1 MDHRRL
7 LRALAATHALD
18 AAAVHRL
25 ARASGALDEPARL
38 EAGLTAGL
46 AKVAG
51 ALVGF
56 GLLLWVAANW
66 AEWDRFMRM
75 SVPAAVVGVAA
86 LAAIARP
93 ALRVAALAV
102 MAAATGALF
111 VVIGQAYPTGVDPWQ
126 FFALWAALVL
136 PMALAARSDL
146 LWTPWSVLMVVTAT
160 TWSVAHTGQ
169 RWSPRAEDLPV
180 HLVAFVIALAPWA
193 VTLPAAARYTGAGH
207 WAHRSAAL
215 LAVLCVMFTAVGG
228 LLGERV
234 APHFWLGLVMIA
246 GVAAAMR
253 QRRFFDIFVLSAAAL
268 GLNVLLVGGFV
279 RLLVEG
285 SVGSAIGLLF
295 PVGLVAAGAL
305 AGTVQYVMRE
315 QRRLDPAPVPAL
327 PASGV
332 TPPPADAAFAPTL
345 PPAAAPAPAP
355 APAPAAA
362 APVPLPAWFREARVR
377 GLLPADA
384 AWPDAPPARPWP
396 VVLMTALGAWLAAL
410 PLLGVVAM
418 VLGPALQGVAGTLVA
433 GLALVSGAVVVLRS
447 RGVGLFVEQLAW
459 PMLLVGL
466 GSLGMSLTRQGM
478 GWGPSAVSASMGL
491 VCLGVAFLLPVR
503 WQRVL
508 LGAGAALCLGWWL
521 SALIEPLFPRGGP
534 GWGRG
539 HLAGWWAMVLL
550 TLGWAGLQAWLD
562 GPGRGARTATLAEAV
577 DAVADGLVLVL
588 LAGAAAWSGMAYL
601 AGGTLGSGAGGDVAR
616 LGAGL
621 VTRGAPVDGLVAAA
635 GLALAAGAAAWLVRA
650 WPGLRRPAMAPVGLA
665 LLAGAFASP
674 ALGVAAVV
682 LAVALRA
689 RRRGLAG
696 AAALAAV
703 WVVGAMYHAMDGSLS
718 AKAAGLVL
726 AGVVAAATAAW
737 LHRTR
742 DREDPAWAATQL
754 SAGPST
760 LPVTAGPES
769 VSPSGFAPTVVAT
782 APLPVR
788 STLPWPPTQGGSV
801 PAGDAAEAFI
811 AAPPVATAAPG
822 WWTLRGGA
830 GVALTALAGV
840 ATLGLAGLTVHG
852 HETVL
857 REGRPLF
864 LRLAPVDPRSLTHGD
879 YMRLGW
885 MLPPGLPAL
894 DRPPHAGL
902 GAQPAW
908 VAARPDADGVGALRL
923 AAGPRDRQDGEQ
935 LIRLSVKAGRWVV
948 TTDAWFFAEGEE
960 KTFAPARFGEF
971 RVHADG
977 RALLVGLADEQ
988 RRPLGRRP

>member
-38 EAGLTAGL
+38 EARLSGGL
-46 AKVAG
+46 AKAAG

-75 SVPAAVVGVAA
+75 SVPGAVVGVAA
-86 LAAIARP
+86 LAAITRP

-146 LWTPWSVLMVVTAT
+146 LWAPWSVLTVVTAT
-160 TWSVAHTGQ
+160 TWSVAHTAQ
-169 RWSPRAEDLPV
+169 RWAPRAEDLPV
-180 HLVAFVIALAPWA
+180 HAVAFVIALLPWA
-193 VTLPAAARYTGAGH
+193 VTLPAAARVTGAGR
-207 WAHRSAAL
+207 WAHRTAAL

-234 APHFWLGLVMIA
+234 APHFWLGLVMIG

-253 QRRFFDIFVLSAAAL
+253 QRRLFDIFVLSAAAL

-279 RLLVEG
+279 RLMVEG

-315 QRRLDPAPVPAL
+315 QRRLDPGAAP
-327 PASGV
+327 
-332 TPPPADAAFAPTL
+332 
-345 PPAAAPAPAP
+345 AAPAPAP
-355 APAPAAA
+355 APAPASPSTSSTAPSPAPDAPA
-362 APVPLPAWFREARVR
+362 APPAAPLPAWFREARVR

-396 VVLMTALGAWLAAL
+396 VVLMTALGAWLAAM

-433 GLALVSGAVVVLRS
+433 GLALVSGAVVVLRA

-466 GSLGMSLTRQGM
+466 GSLGMSLTREGM
-478 GWGPSAVSASMGL
+478 GWGPSAVSVSMGL
-491 VCLGVAFLLPVR
+491 VCLVVALLLPVR

-521 SALIEPLFPRGGP
+521 SALLEPLLPRGGP

-550 TLGWAGLQAWLD
+550 TLAWAGLQAWLD

-601 AGGTLGSGAGGDVAR
+601 AGGTLGGGVGGDVAR
-616 LGAGL
+616 LGAGM
-621 VTRGAPVDGLVAAA
+621 VTRGGPVDGLVAAA
-635 GLALAAGAAAWLVRA
+635 GLALAAGAAAWLVRV

-674 ALGVAAVV
+674 GLGVAAVV
-682 LAVALRA
+682 LAVALRTG
-689 RRRGLAG
+689 RHGLAG

-726 AGVVAAATAAW
+726 AGVVAAATAVW

-760 LPVTAGPES
+760 LPVTGGPES
-769 VSPSGFAPTVVAT
+769 VSPSGLAPTEVAT

-801 PAGDAAEAFI
+801 PAGDAAEAFTA
-811 AAPPVATAAPG
+811 AAPAVAPG
-822 WWTLRGGA
+822 RWARRGGA
-830 GVALTALAGV
+830 GAALTAVAGA

-857 REGRPLF
+857 REGRPLY

-879 YMRLGW
+879 YMRLAW